1 MGTRE
6 DYQTVMETQLTQW
19 KAQTERFQTSVAQMG
34 AQMKAQYE
42 INLALL
48 QTKQEEAWESFR
60 KLTTASD
67 GNPWEQFRANMEKA
81 SGELKAAGERMTSL
95 FKT

>member
-42 INLALL
+42 TNLALL

>member
-1 MGTRE
+1 MGMRE
-6 DYQTVMETQLTQW
+6 DYQKVMETQLTQW
-19 KAQTERFQTSVAQMG
+19 KAQTERFQASVAQMG
-34 AQMKAQYE
+34 AQAKGQYE
-42 INLALL
+42 TNLVLL
-48 QTKQEEAWESFR
+48 QTKQEEAWENFR
-60 KLTTASD
+60 KLINASD